1 MSHNTLATSH
11 CFITFDSGL
20 VSGIVEEDAT
30 VSQSDAFDGVSL
42 SDLSLGML
50 SLYTVKPVLRG
61 HPKKTKIDFQYR
73 LSLNA
78 DQKYC

>member
-1 MSHNTLATSH
+1 MCHTILMLHPTRS
-11 CFITFDSGL
+11 DL

-50 SLYTVKPVLRG
+50 SLYTVKPVLSGHSKRG
-61 HPKKTKIDFQYR
+61 PKLIFNTDDR
-73 LSLNA
+73 
-78 DQKYC
+78 